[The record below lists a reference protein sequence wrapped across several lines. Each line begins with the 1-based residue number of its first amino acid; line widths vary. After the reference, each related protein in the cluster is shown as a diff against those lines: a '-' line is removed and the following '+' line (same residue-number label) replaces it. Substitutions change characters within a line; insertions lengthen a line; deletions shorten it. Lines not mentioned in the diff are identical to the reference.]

1 MGHYVYKYVFNG
13 EIIYIGKCDAD
24 LDQRLAQHGKPGD
37 NIDKKYWDDINAS
50 DIYYCT
56 LANATMSDVVESELI
71 NRHKPKCN
79 TAKMSDWDGL
89 KLPEPNWKKYYKK
102 INKEHIFSAFLPY
115 MRYTEIKGYDGGHI
129 IFVNK
134 AMKNIICQNLNL
146 SIYSIDKAISEFTKA
161 GIFKRLDVGMY
172 QVNPNI
178 VCRVQNRDTF
188 DSLCGQKIKIIKF
201 MLENMSKNDNT
212 LKCTRREIAKLVPAS
227 KTTVNETIKL
237 LAQADLIKYK
247 RGLIMISP
255 RFMNNWKAQKEANM
269 LVQFKEFN

>member
-13 EIIYIGKCDAD
+13 EIIYIGKCDSD
-24 LDQRLAQHGKPGD
+24 LDQRLGQHGKFGD

-71 NRHKPKCN
+71 NRYKPKCN
-79 TAKMSDWDGL
+79 TAKISNWDGL
-89 KLPEPNWKKYYKK
+89 KLPEPKWKKYNKPKK
-102 INKEHIFSAFLPY
+102 ILFARKKRDLLKNRTY
-115 MRYTEIKGYDGGHI
+115 MIEI
-129 IFVNK
+129 
-134 AMKNIICQNLNL
+134 L
-146 SIYSIDKAISEFTKA
+146 
-161 GIFKRLDVGMY
+161 RL
-172 QVNPNI
+172 
-178 VCRVQNRDTF
+178 F
-188 DSLCGQKIKIIKF
+188 DSLGGKKIKIIKF

-227 KTTVNETIKL
+227 KRTVDATIKL
-237 LAQADLIKYK
+237 LAQADLIKCK

-255 RFMNNWKAQKEANM
+255 RFMNNWQAQKEANM

>member
-1 MGHYVYKYVFNG
+1 MGHYVYKYVLND
-13 EIIYIGKCDAD
+13 EIIYIGKCDSV
-24 LDQRLAQHGKPGD
+24 LESRLNQHGKPGD

-79 TAKMSDWDGL
+79 TAKISDWDGL
-89 KLPEPNWKKYYKK
+89 KFSEPSWVKYYKQR
-102 INKEHIFSAFLPY
+102 NKKKKNCRKDSFSTY
-115 MRYTEIKGYDGGHI
+115 EI
-129 IFVNK
+129 
-134 AMKNIICQNLNL
+134 L
-146 SIYSIDKAISEFTKA
+146 
-161 GIFKRLDVGMY
+161 RL
-172 QVNPNI
+172 
-178 VCRVQNRDTF
+178 F
-188 DSLCGQKIKIIKF
+188 DSIGGQKMKVIKF
-201 MLENMSKNDNT
+201 ILENMSKNDNT

-227 KTTVNETIKL
+227 RNTVDATIKL

-255 RFMNNWKAQKEANM
+255 RFMNNWQAQKEANM

>member
-24 LDQRLAQHGKPGD
+24 LDQRLAQHGKQGD

-71 NRHKPKCN
+71 NRHKPKYN
-79 TAKMSDWDGL
+79 TAKKSDWDGL

-134 AMKNIICQNLNL
+134 AMKNIICQNL
-146 SIYSIDKAISEFTKA
+146 FTKA

-212 LKCTRREIAKLVPAS
+212 LKCTRREISKLVPAS

-255 RFMNNWKAQKEANM
+255 RFMNNWQAQKEANM